1 MIASELFNFTA
12 GNGGALEF
20 KKSKTAKHK
29 PKTILE
35 PVDAELGAREQHI
48 SEELSESTQN
58 SDISV
63 VKEIA
68 REISGSRGA
77 FTWED
82 VEYTIPYMGGERKLL
97 NKVNGYA
104 KPGLSK
110 FL

>member
-48 SEELSESTQN
+48 SEELSESTHEKSLVLEVPLPGRMSN
-58 SDISV
+58 TL
-63 VKEIA
+63 
-68 REISGSRGA
+68 
-77 FTWED
+77 FLTWEA
-82 VEYTIPYMGGERKLL
+82 
-97 NKVNGYA
+97 NA
-104 KPGLSK
+104 S
-110 FL
+110 F